1 MLGQKA
7 SLVIQRI
14 AFKSGCSLARVQSQ
28 LLRKQCLRCFSSW
41 NQRGY
46 DLTFESLTFGNRPK
60 CILQGYGPS
69 GFDVFNTVKK
79 IDPNEVS
86 DGTIHM
92 HGSIL
97 AFPHGCFLW
106 NVQRPEDVTVESL
119 APVLLHQPSIEML
132 FIGCNG
138 NIPAAEMNRI
148 RLALQER
155 NIVLEKMRV
164 ADCIGHFNI
173 LNAEDRQVAVA
184 LVIDPDE
191 EF

>member
-1 MLGQKA
+1 M
-7 SLVIQRI
+7 
-14 AFKSGCSLARVQSQ
+14 
-28 LLRKQCLRCFSSW
+28 SSW

-69 GFDVFNTVKK
+69 GFDVFNIVKK
-79 IDPNEVS
+79 VDPNEVS

-97 AFPHGCFLW
+97 AFPSACFLW
-106 NVQRPEDVTVESL
+106 KPETAEQVTLESL

-132 FIGCNG
+132 FIGCDSG
-138 NIPAAEMNRI
+138 TIPPGELNRI
-148 RLALQER
+148 RLALQKR
-155 NIVLEKMRV
+155 NIVLEKMRI

-184 LVIDPDE
+184 LVLDPTE
-191 EF
+191 EDF